1 MYNHQNNTFISHQ
14 IFHLFSGH
22 VRPLT
27 VENFGCWDI
36 PFVWGLPNLEFG
48 QIPPNSP
55 NLTIWPGSFLR
66 LVGTYLAAG
75 YCNCNEALFP
85 LSTLSQQ
92 ENSLEQR
99 EGGGRGWM
107 SWRAWCPTPF
117 GTCGHHISCPR
128 ENIERRCEDKCL
140 PIVLKS
146 LLQPLTCVGA
156 RKLWK
161 AAISCFQLDCNVLQ
175 LSWGASSLGSS
186 FPWRALA
193 TTSGSQPQEHLGLD
207 HFYGRRSHRLLFQ
220 RVSFAAQYRTS
231 SGLPEFPASPELWH
245 RMWNG
250 GLGQP
255 VVATLR
261 PACDLSLINLSE
273 RGHSGYDTFKRGL
286 QEDGNFVLN

>member
-146 LLQPLTCVGA
+146 LLQPLTCVRA
-156 RKLWK
+156 RILWK
-161 AAISCFQLDCNVLQ
+161 SCFQSDFNVLQ
-175 LSWGASSLGSS
+175 LSWA
-186 FPWRALA
+186 AL
-193 TTSGSQPQEHLGLD
+193 SHGGRLLPHLGPN
-207 HFYGRRSHRLLFQ
+207 HRS
-220 RVSFAAQYRTS
+220 T
-231 SGLPEFPASPELWH
+231 
-245 RMWNG
+245 
-250 GLGQP
+250 
-255 VVATLR
+255 
-261 PACDLSLINLSE
+261 
-273 RGHSGYDTFKRGL
+273 
-286 QEDGNFVLN
+286 

>member
-99 EGGGRGWM
+99 EGGGGVDVMESLVSDPFRDMW
-107 SWRAWCPTPF
+107 SPYLLSQRKYWAEVWRYLI
-117 GTCGHHISCPR
+117 HYYKKIISS
-128 ENIERRCEDKCL
+128 
-140 PIVLKS
+140 V
-146 LLQPLTCVGA
+146 
-156 RKLWK
+156 
-161 AAISCFQLDCNVLQ
+161 
-175 LSWGASSLGSS
+175 
-186 FPWRALA
+186 
-193 TTSGSQPQEHLGLD
+193 
-207 HFYGRRSHRLLFQ
+207 
-220 RVSFAAQYRTS
+220 
-231 SGLPEFPASPELWH
+231 
-245 RMWNG
+245 
-250 GLGQP
+250 
-255 VVATLR
+255 
-261 PACDLSLINLSE
+261 
-273 RGHSGYDTFKRGL
+273 
-286 QEDGNFVLN
+286 